1 MNGTMKFTPKARG
14 PLVEGGEH
22 RLERRRRQRQRRV
35 HRMRLR
41 PAVTASGSRGPA
53 DTLPMGASWIGSSQ
67 PSSSHTRF
75 GMLQS
80 YAPWAR

>member
-14 PLVEGGEH
+14 PSSRASSTGSSAAGGSASAGYIACA
-22 RLERRRRQRQRRV
+22 
-35 HRMRLR
+35 
-41 PAVTASGSRGPA
+41 PARATASGSRGPA